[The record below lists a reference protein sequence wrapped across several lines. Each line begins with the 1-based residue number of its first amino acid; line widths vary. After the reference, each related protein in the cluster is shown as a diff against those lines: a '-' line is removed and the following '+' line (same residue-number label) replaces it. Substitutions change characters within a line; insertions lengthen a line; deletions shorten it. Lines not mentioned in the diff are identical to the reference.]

1 MEHNFDQFEQ
11 DMQEKPINWREL
23 FERYIVYWRW
33 ILVSIVIAMV
43 IGFFYIRKQ
52 SNVYQLSTSLLI
64 VDQSKSGG
72 MNELSI
78 LKSLDVMGSGNSY
91 TMVNNENEVIK
102 STSLMKRVVSQ
113 LELYTTYSTT
123 NFLRKFEVY
132 TESPYKV
139 RMDSMALEKLKF
151 TLQFEIVTEKNK
163 LQIEGK
169 YGESEFV
176 YTVDR
181 IPTLLNTPAGVIS
194 IDISPNKVI
203 PAEPLLV
210 TIQKPALV
218 AKYYATN
225 VLSTEI
231 TKLVDVINLSVK
243 VNNVQKGKDVL
254 NTLTEIYNRD
264 AIEQINRSANNTAGF
279 IDGRLRLISGELSD
293 VERDVETYKQV
304 NQLTDISSNA
314 KIYLER
320 NNEFDQQRITV
331 ETQLSLIRFVE
342 EFINKPV
349 NQTALIPNLGLTDVG
364 LVTVIQKYNELVINR
379 ERVASG
385 SSDENPV
392 IRTLN
397 QQIASAR
404 KAIQISIANSRK
416 GMEISKRELDQQNS
430 LAVSKIRDL
439 PRQEREFIEIK
450 RQQQVKESLYLFL
463 LQKREEASLT
473 MAVTVPK
480 GRVLTSPDDAIQVA
494 PRSSLLYA
502 VFFLLGL
509 ILPLIVIFIRDTLK
523 TTLSTRKQIESLTD
537 VPILSELGHNES
549 HQILL
554 DHTSNA
560 DTNVELFRLLRT
572 KLQFVLQYPTQKVIM
587 VTSTEPGEGKSYTSI
602 NLAISLS
609 MTDKKVILLGLD
621 LRKPQLKRHL
631 NLTLEDGMSSYLSG
645 HEPDYKK
652 LIEPALNSDNLSVI
666 PGGLIPPNPNE
677 LLMSKRLDALIEAL
691 RKEYDYIV
699 IDTAPVGSVSDTM
712 LIDRIADITLY
723 MCRMD
728 YSDKSNMDFLNL
740 VKREQNLRRP
750 YLVINDVN
758 MTSKYYYR
766 RGYSYGYGNYHEQGA
781 SKKNRKK

>member
-11 DMQEKPINWREL
+11 DMQEKPIDWREL

-33 ILVSIVIAMV
+33 ILVSIVLAV
-43 IGFFYIRKQ
+43 IVGFFYVRTQ
-52 SNVYQLSTSLLI
+52 PNVYQLNTNLLI

-72 MNELSI
+72 MNEMSI
-78 LKSLDVMGSGNSY
+78 LKSLDVMGTGNSY

-113 LELYTTYSTT
+113 LELFTTYSTT
-123 NFLRKFEVY
+123 HFLRTTEIY
-132 TESPYKV
+132 TESPYLV
-139 RMDSMALEKLKF
+139 RMDSMALEKLKS
-151 TLQFEIVTEKNK
+151 TLQLEIITENGK
-163 LQIEGK
+163 LMIEGE
-169 YGESEFV
+169 YGDSIF
-176 YTVDR
+176 TNKVDR
-181 IPTLLNTPAGVIS
+181 LPALLKTPAGVIS
-194 IDISPNKVI
+194 IDIRPNKVI
-203 PAEPLLV
+203 PAEPLNV
-210 TIQKPALV
+210 SITKPALV
-218 AKYYATN
+218 AKYYATR
-225 VLSTEI
+225 VLTTEI
-231 TKLVDVINLSVK
+231 TKLVDVIVLSVK
-243 VNNVQKGKDVL
+243 VNNIQKGKDIL
-254 NTLTEIYNRD
+254 YTLTEIYNGD
-264 AIEQINRSANNTAGF
+264 VIEQINRSANHTAGF

-293 VERDVETYKQV
+293 VERDVETYKQA

-364 LVTVIQKYNELVINR
+364 LVAVIQKYNELVINR

-385 SSDENPV
+385 SSEENPV

-480 GRVLTSPDDAIQVA
+480 GRVLSSPDDALQVA
-494 PRSSLLYA
+494 PRSTMLLA
-502 VFFLLGL
+502 VFFLIGF
-509 ILPLIVIFIRDTLK
+509 ILPLVIIFIRDALN
-523 TTLSTRKQIESLTD
+523 TTLSTRKQIEGLTD
-537 VPILSELGHNES
+537 VPILSELGHNDTT
-549 HQILL
+549 QVIL

-587 VTSTEPGEGKSYTSI
+587 VTSTEPGEGKSYTSM

-621 LRKPQLKRHL
+621 LRKPQLKKHF
-631 NLTLEDGMSSYLSG
+631 NLDLEEGMSSYLSG
-645 HEPDYKK
+645 HELDFKK
-652 LIEPALNSDNLSVI
+652 LIQPVLGRNNLSVI
-666 PGGLIPPNPNE
+666 SGGLIPPNPNE
-677 LLMSKRLDALIEAL
+677 LLMSKRLDTLIEAL

-740 VKREQNLRRP
+740 VKKEQNLRRP

-766 RGYSYGYGNYHEQGA
+766 RGYSHGYGNYLEQD
-781 SKKNRKK
+781 SKKRKGKN

>member
-11 DMQEKPINWREL
+11 DIQEKPIDWREL
-23 FERYIVYWRW
+23 IEKYIVYWRW
-33 ILVSIVIAMV
+33 ILASIVLATAV
-43 IGFFYIRKQ
+43 GFFYIRTQ
-52 SNVYQLSTSLLI
+52 PNVYELNTSLLV
-64 VDQSKSGG
+64 VDQSKAGG
-72 MNELSI
+72 MNEMSI
-78 LKSLDVMGSGNSY
+78 LKSLDVMGTGNSY

-102 STSLMKRVVSQ
+102 STALMKRVVNQ

-123 NFLRKFEVY
+123 NFLRTTEIY
-132 TESPYKV
+132 SESPYRV
-139 RMDSMALEKLKF
+139 RMDSMAMEKLKGPF
-151 TLQFEIVTEKNK
+151 KFEIVTENGK
-163 LQIEGK
+163 LMIEGEYADSVFTNK
-169 YGESEFV
+169 
-176 YTVDR
+176 VDR
-181 IPTLLNTPAGVIS
+181 LPALLNTPAGVIS
-194 IDISPNKVI
+194 IDIRYNKVI
-203 PAEPLLV
+203 PAEPLIV
-210 TIQKPALV
+210 TISKPASV
-218 AKYYATN
+218 AKYYATK
-225 VLSTEI
+225 VLATEI
-231 TKLVDVINLSVK
+231 TKLVDVVTLSVK
-243 VNNVQKGKDVL
+243 VNNIQKGKDVL

-293 VERDVETYKQV
+293 VERDVENYKQV

-385 SSDENPV
+385 SSEENPV

-480 GRVLTSPDDAIQVA
+480 GRVLSSPDDALKVA
-494 PRSSLLYA
+494 PRSAMLFA

-509 ILPLIVIFIRDTLK
+509 ILPLVVIFIRDALN
-523 TTLSTRKQIESLTD
+523 TTLSSRKQIEGLTD
-537 VPILSELGHNES
+537 VPILSELGHNGS
-549 HQILL
+549 NQIIL
-554 DHTSNA
+554 DHSSNA

-631 NLTLEDGMSSYLSG
+631 NIAMEEGMSSYLSG
-645 HEPDYKK
+645 NEPDYKK
-652 LIEPALNSDNLSVI
+652 LIQVTPNNDNLHVI
-666 PGGLIPPNPNE
+666 SGGFIPPNPNE
-677 LLMSKRLDALIEAL
+677 LLMSKRLDTLIETL

-712 LIDRIADITLY
+712 LINRITDISLY

-728 YSDKSNMDFLNL
+728 YSDKSNMDFLNQ
-740 VKREQNLRRP
+740 VRKEQNLRRP
-750 YLVINDVN
+750 YLVLNDVN
-758 MTSKYYYR
+758 LTSKYYYK
-766 RGYSYGYGNYHEQGA
+766 RGYSYGYGNYHEQA
-781 SKKNRKK
+781 STKKKGKK

>member
-11 DMQEKPINWREL
+11 DMQEKPINWREV

-33 ILVSIVIAMV
+33 ILVSILLAMV
-43 IGFFYIRKQ
+43 VGFFYIRKQ
-52 SNVYQLSTSLLI
+52 SNIYQLNTSLLI

-123 NFLRKFEVY
+123 NFLRKFEIY

-139 RMDSMALEKLKF
+139 RMDSMALEKLKY
-151 TLQFEIVTEKNK
+151 TLQFDIVTENAK
-163 LQIEGK
+163 LKISGE
-169 YGESEFV
+169 YGDSIFN

-181 IPTLLNTPAGVIS
+181 LPTLLNTPAGVIS
-194 IDISPNKVI
+194 IAISPNKVI
-203 PAEPLLV
+203 PTEPLIV
-210 TIQKPALV
+210 SIQKPALV
-218 AKYYATN
+218 AKHYATN

-243 VNNVQKGKDVL
+243 VNNVQKGKDIL

-385 SSDENPV
+385 SSEENPV

-416 GMEISKRELDQQNS
+416 GMEISKRELDQQNN

-509 ILPLIVIFIRDTLK
+509 ILPLMVIFIRDSLK

-537 VPILSELGHNES
+537 VPILSELGHNDS

-572 KLQFVLQYPTQKVIM
+572 KLQFVLQYPAQKVIM

-652 LIEPALNSDNLSVI
+652 LIEPALNSNNLSVI

-677 LLMSKRLDALIEAL
+677 LLMSKRLDALIEGL
-691 RKEYDYIV
+691 RKEFDYIV

-728 YSDKSNMDFLNL
+728 YSDKANMDFLNL
-740 VKREQNLRRP
+740 VKKEQNLRRP

-766 RGYSYGYGNYHEQGA
+766 RGYSHGYGNYHEQGV
-781 SKKNRKK
+781 RKKDRKK

>member
-23 FERYIVYWRW
+23 FERYIVYWKW
-33 ILVSIVIAMV
+33 ILVSIVLAV
-43 IGFFYIRKQ
+43 LIGFFYVRKQ
-52 SNVYQLSTSLLI
+52 SNVYQLNTSLLI

-72 MNELSI
+72 MNEISI
-78 LKSLDVMGSGNSY
+78 LKSLDVMGGSGNSY

-102 STSLMKRVVSQ
+102 STSLMKRVVNR

-123 NFLRKFEVY
+123 HFLRRTDIY
-132 TESPYKV
+132 TESPYRV
-139 RMDSMALEKLKF
+139 QMDSMSLEKLKYN
-151 TLQFEIVTEKNK
+151 LQFKIVTNK
-163 LQIEGK
+163 GKLNIEGT
-169 YGESEFV
+169 YGDSVF
-176 YTVDR
+176 TRIVDK

-194 IDISPNKVI
+194 IDIRPNKII
-203 PAEPLLV
+203 PNEAITV
-210 TIQKPALV
+210 SISKPASV

-225 VLSTEI
+225 AVNTEI
-231 TKLVDVINLSVK
+231 AKMVDVVNLSVK
-243 VNNVQKGKDVL
+243 VNNVQKGKDIL
-254 NTLTEIYNRD
+254 NTLTEIYNQD

-293 VERDVETYKQV
+293 VERDVENYKQE

-342 EFINKPV
+342 EFINKAV

-385 SSDENPV
+385 SSEENPV

-404 KAIQISIANSRK
+404 KAIQVSIANSRK
-416 GMEISKRELDQQNS
+416 GMEISKREFDQQNT

-473 MAVTVPK
+473 MAITVPK
-480 GRVLTSPDDAIQVA
+480 GRVLTSPDEAIQVA
-494 PRSSLLYA
+494 PRSTMLLA
-502 VFFLLGL
+502 VFFLIGL
-509 ILPLIVIFIRDTLK
+509 LLPLIIIFIRDSLK
-523 TTLSTRKQIESLTD
+523 TSIGSRKQIENLTD
-537 VPILSELGHNES
+537 VPILSELGHNTNK
-549 HQILL
+549 QIIL
-554 DHTSNA
+554 DHTLN
-560 DTNVELFRLLRT
+560 TEVNVELFRLLRT
-572 KLQFVLQYPTQKVIM
+572 KLQFVLYYPTQKVIM
-587 VTSTEPGEGKSYTSI
+587 VTSTEPGEGKSFTSI

-621 LRKPQLKRHL
+621 LRKPQLQKHL
-631 NLTLEDGMSSYLSG
+631 NLPKEEGMSAYLSG
-645 HEPDYKK
+645 QESDYRK
-652 LIEPALNSDNLSVI
+652 LIQPALNNDNLDVI
-666 PGGLIPPNPNE
+666 SAGIIPPNPNE
-677 LLMSKRLDALIEAL
+677 LLMSKRLDILIESL

-699 IDTAPVGSVSDTM
+699 IDTAPVGSVSDTL
-712 LIDRIADITLY
+712 LIDRVSDISLY

-728 YSDKSNMDFLNL
+728 YSDKLNIDFLNHIS
-740 VKREQNLRRP
+740 KEQNLKRP
-750 YLVINDVN
+750 YLVINDVD
-758 MTSKYYYR
+758 MTSKYYYK
-766 RGYSYGYGNYHEQGA
+766 RGYSHGYGNYHEQD
-781 SKKNRKK
+781 SKKKKRK